1 MCNFASLFRMLL
13 AVSVLLPFADA
24 IAQTSP
30 APAEDSTS
38 SASHASP
45 DKKWEFVDGADEP
58 KLLKA
63 DTKEVVLN
71 LGEQGPGSVLWAPD
85 SKRFALKSV
94 SGHQSSLYQLRD
106 GQWVEL
112 ESPDNAAYEQADA
125 VLAAEAKRQ
134 GVPKTSGR
142 TPSWSIE
149 ADEWVRATTLVMRAS
164 LEKLY
169 QWGEDHEKHL
179 SRDFLFT
186 LKFDAAGKWKIVKMR
201 QLSEKEAEAKQ
212 KQAEAK
218 P

>member
-1 MCNFASLFRMLL
+1 MCNFAWLFRGLL
-13 AVSVLLPFADA
+13 AACVLLPFADA
-24 IAQTSP
+24 TAQTSP

-58 KLLKA
+58 KLRKA
-63 DTKEVVLN
+63 DTKEVVLD
-71 LGEQGPGSVLWAPD
+71 LGEPGVRSVRWAPD
-85 SKRFALKSV
+85 SQRFAV
-94 SGHQSSLYQLRD
+94 SYGRKHEASLYQLRD

-112 ESPDNAAYEQADA
+112 ESPDNEAYEQADA
-125 VLAAEAKRQ
+125 AVAAEAKRR
-134 GVPKTSGR
+134 GVPKSSGR

-149 ADEWVRATTLVMRAS
+149 ADEWVQATTLVMHAS

-201 QLSEKEAEAKQ
+201 QLSEKEAEGKR
-212 KQAEAK
+212 
-218 P
+218 